1 MRLLKLKNAKETCLS
16 WRDGEAA
23 MLGIDG
29 IQWKKYSYEDLD
41 APVRFGK
48 AVCVGLNY
56 KSHVEEMGD
65 KLPEEPTLF
74 MKPTSALIGPN
85 DPILLPPQS
94 KRVDYEGELA
104 VVIKDHT
111 YWATEKEAQSHILG
125 YTVAND
131 VTARDLQSKDGQW
144 TRAKSFDTFLP
155 LGPWIET
162 DIDPV
167 NLGIRTLVNGEIRQQ
182 GNTRDLIFDVF
193 QLVSF
198 ISHVMS
204 LEQGDIILTGTPAG
218 VGPLKE
224 GDVVTVEIEGIGKL
238 VNPVRKLEIGEN
250 VQ

>member
-1 MRLLKLKNAKETCLS
+1 
-16 WRDGEAA
+16 
-23 MLGIDG
+23 
-29 IQWKKYSYEDLD
+29 
-41 APVRFGK
+41 
-48 AVCVGLNY
+48 
-56 KSHVEEMGD
+56 
-65 KLPEEPTLF
+65 
-74 MKPTSALIGPN
+74 
-85 DPILLPPQS
+85 LPPQS

-218 VGPLKE
+218 VGPRKE